1 MQCVLVLNLTEYSSN
16 SSLDCHRLLLHTHSM
31 LQWRGTAQTVD
42 GQSTGVWN
50 QRGNMFC
57 WKTWCV
63 SQEKT
68 VIQRSVSWPINR
80 TTRKSPRFYPIMFLV
95 YTDRKRYVPMAM
107 NRRFDIWK
115 KTHTH
120 THTHTEPVAGRRRE
134 HGGGRPRQSRERR
147 IRWGTS
153 CKYHTEW
160 WTLISSY

>member
-57 WKTWCV
+57 WKTLCV

-68 VIQRSVSWPINR
+68 VFQRSVSWPINR